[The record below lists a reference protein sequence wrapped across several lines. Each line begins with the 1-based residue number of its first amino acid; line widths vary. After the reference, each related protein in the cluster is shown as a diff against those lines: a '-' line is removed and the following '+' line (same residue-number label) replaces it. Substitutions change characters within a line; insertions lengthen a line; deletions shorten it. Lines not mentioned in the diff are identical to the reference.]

1 MGPGLLFAAVSVGV
15 SHLVQS
21 TRAGAGYGLSL
32 VWIILLALLL
42 KWPLFEFGQRY
53 AVATGTSL
61 LEGYRRQ
68 GKWSLILYTVLT
80 LSSMFT
86 VLAAVGV
93 VTAGLAIQ
101 MTGLSFGGGMT
112 TVVIWTGILIAAS
125 GILLVVGRYP
135 LLDKAIK
142 VIMAV
147 LGLCAVAATI
157 MVIPR
162 LAGMP
167 LWGAMNWK
175 DAAFVAF
182 VIGLV
187 GWMPTGMDV
196 AVWQSFWTLARQR
209 ETGHGATLRETLF
222 DFRFGYVGT
231 GILAVMFCILGTA
244 TLFGPGIEPAN
255 GASGFAAQIV
265 SLFTSSLGDCSRPI
279 LVVAAFTTMLS
290 TTLTVMDGFP
300 RALQLVVRRF
310 RSPEDAAEVSASSA
324 RSPGY
329 WIWMIVLAMGA
340 MVIVIFLADHL
351 ARLIDL
357 ATILSF
363 ITAPFLGILTYRAM
377 MDACVPDE
385 FRPGRFLRILA
396 VSGIV
401 FLTAFLGFFAYTR
414 LFM

>member
-1 MGPGLLFAAVSVGV
+1 
-15 SHLVQS
+15 
-21 TRAGAGYGLSL
+21 
-32 VWIILLALLL
+32 
-42 KWPLFEFGQRY
+42 
-53 AVATGTSL
+53 
-61 LEGYRRQ
+61 
-68 GKWSLILYTVLT
+68 
-80 LSSMFT
+80 MFT

-101 MTGLSFGGGMT
+101 LTGLSFGGGMT
-112 TVVIWTGILIAAS
+112 GVVAWTTILIVAC
-125 GILLVVGRYP
+125 GTLLVVGRYP

-147 LGLCAVAATI
+147 LGLCAIAATI
-157 MVIPR
+157 MVIPK
-162 LAGMP
+162 LGGIP
-167 LWGAMNWK
+167 LWGVTSWQ

-182 VIGLV
+182 VVGLV

-196 AVWQSFWTLARQR
+196 SVWQSFWTLARRR
-209 ETGHGATLRETLF
+209 ETGHAATLSEVLF
-222 DFRFGYVGT
+222 DFRFGYIGT

-244 TLFGPGIEPAN
+244 TLFGPGIEPAR
-255 GASGFAAQIV
+255 GASGFAAQII
-265 SLFTSSLGDCSRPI
+265 SLFTSSLGDWSRPI
-279 LVVAAFTTMLS
+279 IVVAAFTTMLS

-310 RSPEDAAEVSASSA
+310 RAPETPAEVSASAA

-329 WIWMIVLAMGA
+329 WIWMAVLAVGA
-340 MVIVIFLADHL
+340 MVIVIFYLEDHL

-377 MDACVPDE
+377 MDDCVPEE
-385 FRPGRFLRILA
+385 FRPGRALRTLA
-396 VSGIV
+396 VTGIV
-401 FLTAFLGFFAYTR
+401 FLTAFLGFFAYSR